1 MVVGVGI
8 LYAVLVFC
16 LGASFGTGADLET
29 GLDLQISLRLGT
41 VWEVGVG
48 IQICL
53 GTVWE
58 AGVGIV
64 MLVYILS
71 GNVYVVLV
79 YILHGGGGL
88 CWGEGRLTKNAKENL
103 RRRRRHRHP
112 LACPPEALRCSASPR
127 SSCVDSEQL

>member
-88 CWGEGRLTKNAKENL
+88 CWGEGREGGGGGIVFGCLL
-103 RRRRRHRHP
+103 
-112 LACPPEALRCSASPR
+112 SAMGVVAR
-127 SSCVDSEQL
+127 VGWGVLMF

>member
-88 CWGEGRLTKNAKENL
+88 CWGEGREGGGGGIGFGCLL
-103 RRRRRHRHP
+103 
-112 LACPPEALRCSASPR
+112 SAMGVVAR
-127 SSCVDSEQL
+127 VGWGVLMF